1 LRVELSGNPTV
12 TELIGRVTRCV
23 LEAQQHGALPF
34 DQVVELANPSRSLAH
49 SPVFQVMF
57 AWNNLG
63 GESAHFP
70 GLKVSL
76 PADAERYL
84 GAQFDLTLSL
94 SKSGGAIRGGL
105 VYASSLFEKATV
117 EHYLNCWR
125 RLLEGMV
132 ATPERRVF
140 ALDLLGDH
148 DLNRLT
154 ELNTTATDWD
164 SQLTIP
170 QLFSRQVLRSPDAVA
185 VCQGDRHISF
195 AELDYRAEAL
205 AAELVRHGAA
215 PDCCLGLYVDRS
227 PEMVIGL
234 LGILK
239 AGGAYVPLDP
249 AYPPAR
255 LQFML
260 EDSGARLLVTR
271 RGLADGFAG
280 VGVHQVWVDDEFPP
294 PEARRASAIIFPQ
307 NLAYVIY
314 TSGSTGRPKG
324 VEVSHAALH
333 NVVQYFQRALALGQG
348 DPVICTTGLSFDI
361 AGLEIFL
368 PLLGGGPEL
377 RSGARPARRT

>member
-1 LRVELSGNPTV
+1 VELSEELTRTFQHLGRQNGSTLYMTLLASWSILMARLSGQRDIVIGSPVANRRTVELESIAGCFINMLALRVELSGNPTV

-215 PDCCLGLYVDRS
+215 PDCC
-227 PEMVIGL
+227 
-234 LGILK
+234 
-239 AGGAYVPLDP
+239 
-249 AYPPAR
+249 
-255 LQFML
+255 
-260 EDSGARLLVTR
+260 
-271 RGLADGFAG
+271 
-280 VGVHQVWVDDEFPP
+280 
-294 PEARRASAIIFPQ
+294 
-307 NLAYVIY
+307 
-314 TSGSTGRPKG
+314 
-324 VEVSHAALH
+324 
-333 NVVQYFQRALALGQG
+333 
-348 DPVICTTGLSFDI
+348 
-361 AGLEIFL
+361 
-368 PLLGGGPEL
+368 
-377 RSGARPARRT
+377 